1 MEEKRFKSKQR
12 PSKFFSVKQKHEIIK
27 AYLEG
32 SKSKQQVWQE
42 FTGDEEE
49 KGQIIKYMR
58 QLGYLEAKVKKKPAT
73 FYMKDK
79 TASKPVPLPP
89 KDEKDAEI
97 DKLKK
102 ELQDCHIREQYYLTM
117 IEIAE
122 NELKISIRKKS
133 CTK

>member
-1 MEEKRFKSKQR
+1 MEQKRFKSKQR
-12 PSKFFSVKQKHEIIK
+12 PSKFFSVKQKHQIIK
-27 AYLEG
+27 AYLESG
-32 SKSKQQVWQE
+32 KSKQQVWQE

-58 QLGYLEAKVKKKPAT
+58 QLGYLEATVKKKPVT
-73 FYMKDK
+73 FYMKEK
-79 TASKPVPLPP
+79 TASQPELLPA
-89 KDEKDAEI
+89 KDEKEI
-97 DKLKK
+97 EISKLKR
-102 ELQDCHIREQYYLTM
+102 ELQDCRIREQYYLTM